1 MKKIRIFSGFSGF
14 KDNRVKILMK
24 NLIRS
29 WYLIIMKPAIAL
41 DSILQ
46 AYEARNL
53 LGGHNFLTYT
63 LSAHCGWDYH
73 LWMEIFDLTKN
84 TTKIET
90 H

>member
-63 LSAHCGWDYH
+63 LSAHCALAFPKDTFVAT
-73 LWMEIFDLTKN
+73 LFSL
-84 TTKIET
+84 
-90 H
+90 

>member
-1 MKKIRIFSGFSGF
+1 MQKLEKSITMKKIRIFSGFSGF
-14 KDNRVKILMK
+14 KDNRVKILKK
-24 NLIRS
+24 NLISS

-63 LSAHCGWDYH
+63 LSAHCGPPPASH
-73 LWMEIFDLTKN
+73 CGIF
-84 TTKIET
+84 IQ
-90 H
+90 

>member
-1 MKKIRIFSGFSGF
+1 MPISKMQKIEKKYYYEKNPDFLGFSGF

-63 LSAHCGWDYH
+63 LSAHCA
-73 LWMEIFDLTKN
+73 L
-84 TTKIET
+84 
-90 H
+90 

>member
-14 KDNRVKILMK
+14 KDNRVKVLMK

-63 LSAHCGWDYH
+63 LSAHCAARAAS
-73 LWMEIFDLTKN
+73 M
-84 TTKIET
+84 IEKT
-90 H
+90 SFYVSIG